1 MYQKNQWSIYFDAS
15 NLCHEIMLP
24 TNEDWSFVCCLS
36 SINVL
41 HYDKWKNTDAVET
54 MIYFLDAV
62 ISEFIEKLDEYKN
75 SSDLDDQQTFLFM
88 ERAYKFISEHRVL
101 RLGVLGWQI
110 IISIQNGRF

>member
-1 MYQKNQWSIYFDAS
+1 
-15 NLCHEIMLP
+15 MLP

-88 ERAYKFISEHRVL
+88 ERAL
-101 RLGVLGWQI
+101 
-110 IISIQNGRF
+110 

>member
-1 MYQKNQWSIYFDAS
+1 
-15 NLCHEIMLP
+15 MLP

-88 ERAYKFISEHRVL
+88 ERNYKFGYEHRGLGLGSSWMKFIS
-101 RLGVLGWQI
+101 
-110 IISIQNGRF
+110 SIQNGRF